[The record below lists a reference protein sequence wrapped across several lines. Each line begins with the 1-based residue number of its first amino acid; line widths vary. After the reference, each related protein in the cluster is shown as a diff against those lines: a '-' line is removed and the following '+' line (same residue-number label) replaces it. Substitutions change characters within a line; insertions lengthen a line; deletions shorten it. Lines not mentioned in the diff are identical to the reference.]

1 MPEACKPKIRIS
13 LNTARKTECETP
25 TLGFVRLTLMPSDT
39 ELVESEEDPG
49 QAAPSNRTP

>member
-1 MPEACKPKIRIS
+1 MQAEDPYLAEHCP
-13 LNTARKTECETP
+13 ECETP